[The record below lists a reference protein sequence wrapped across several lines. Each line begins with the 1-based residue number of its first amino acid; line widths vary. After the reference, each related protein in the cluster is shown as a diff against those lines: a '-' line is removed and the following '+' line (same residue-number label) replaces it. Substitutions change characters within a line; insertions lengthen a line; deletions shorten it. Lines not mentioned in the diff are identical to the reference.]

1 MTLKRKL
8 WIITIGIFFLGGG
21 YWWWS
26 ARRHEVIIPLETVTR
41 GTVSETISVTGEV
54 VPDQY
59 ADLSF
64 KSVGLLEHVWV
75 KEGERIKKG
84 DPLMRLDQG
93 TLLGQLRSVEITLA
107 IAEQNERLARRDWSS
122 LDPEER
128 EAKILASEKARADM
142 SVAREQ
148 LMDRVLKAPFDG
160 VVTRVMS
167 RSGEIV
173 GAGQTVLRLVGYN
186 PEGNIPLKI
195 EAQIPES
202 DVAKVKVGMRG
213 RVTFDALTND
223 EIFDVTVKDIE
234 PSATVVQDVVSYTGT
249 FLFTQAPDARL
260 RDGMTANLDVE
271 TAKQEG
277 VLILPFRSVVREDG
291 QYFVEIEENGDFVR
305 RVVKI
310 GLEGDEG
317 DIEILEGVRE
327 HDRVKM
333 STKSE

>member
-8 WIITIGIFFLGGG
+8 WIITLGLICLGGG

-26 ARRHEVIIPLETVTR
+26 TRQEEVTIPLETVTR
-41 GTVSETISVTGEV
+41 GSVSETISVTGEV
-54 VPDQY
+54 VPEQY

-64 KSVGLLEHVWV
+64 QSVGLLEDVWV
-75 KEGERIKKG
+75 TEGERVNKG
-84 DPLMRLDQG
+84 DPLMNLDRN
-93 TLLGQLRSVEITLA
+93 TLLGQLRASEITLA

-128 EAKILASEKARADM
+128 AAKVLASEKARADV
-142 SVAREQ
+142 SVAREL
-148 LMDRVLKAPFDG
+148 LMDRMLKAPFGG
-160 VVTRVMS
+160 VVTKVIGRP
-167 RSGEIV
+167 GEMV
-173 GAGQTVLRLVGYN
+173 SVGQTVLRLVGYN
-186 PEGNIPLKI
+186 SDGNIPLKI

-202 DVAKVKVGMRG
+202 DVTKVKEGMRG
-213 RVTFDALTND
+213 KVTFDALTND
-223 EIFDVTVKDIE
+223 ELFEVTVQKIE

-249 FLFTQAPDARL
+249 FVFSQAPDGRL

-271 TAKQEG
+271 TAKRED
-277 VLILPFRSVVREDG
+277 VLILPFRSVIREDG
-291 QYFVEIEENGDFVR
+291 EYYVEVEENGDFVR